1 MKRAISLLFLFVL
14 SVGILT
20 AQTAP
25 KRVLTQAKLDK
36 FLTDLPKISK
46 ELAKYSEKYD
56 QEFGMDSPE
65 MAESF
70 SQFTVPDV
78 AAMFKA
84 IQADSQVKAMLAR
97 YGWNDFWEVYGA
109 VLSGYFILLFE
120 DMAAQMNSAEFSKS
134 IEKSKA
140 NYNKDDYQL
149 IKKNQ
154 AKIQAAFES
163 LEEE

>member
-1 MKRAISLLFLFVL
+1 MKRSVSIFFLIVL
-14 SVGILT
+14 SVGLLM
-20 AQTAP
+20 AQSAP

-36 FLTDLPKISK
+36 FLADLPKITK
-46 ELAKYSEKYD
+46 DLEKFADKYD

-84 IQADSQVKAMLAR
+84 IQADAQVKALLAK

-120 DMAAQMNSAEFSKS
+120 DMAPQMNSAEFTKS

-149 IKKNQ
+149 VKKNQ
-154 AKIQAAFES
+154 AKIQEAFES
-163 LEEE
+163 LEDE